1 MERLPEQIQVG
12 MKVYDSE
19 LREIGTVDGLKY
31 PENQTAPG
39 VEPATVDRAD
49 DPDRDETIID
59 AVAEAFGRED
69 VPEPL
74 RSQLLRDGYVHLDA
88 AGLFA
93 RDRYIL
99 PEQIARMTADGIQ
112 LNVTRD
118 ALIKE
123 PN

>member
-12 MKVYDSE
+12 MKVFDSE
-19 LREIGTVDGLKY
+19 RREIGRVDGLKY
-31 PENQTAPG
+31 PENATAPG
-39 VEPATVDRAD
+39 VEPATVGAADREDA
-49 DPDRDETIID
+49 TLVD

-88 AGLFA
+88 KGLFA
-93 RDRYIL
+93 RNRYIL
-99 PEQIARMTADGIQ
+99 PEQISRLDADGVQ
-112 LNVTRD
+112 LNVTQD
-118 ALIKE
+118 ALIKR

>member
-1 MERLPEQIQVG
+1 MERLPEQIRVG
-12 MKVYDSE
+12 MKVFDSE
-19 LREIGTVDGLKY
+19 GHHIGKVDDLKF
-31 PENQTAPG
+31 PENAIAPE
-39 VEPATVDRAD
+39 VEVAEVDD
-49 DPDRDETIID
+49 VVDERDETIIT
-59 AVAEAFGRED
+59 AVAAAFGHEE

-93 RDRYIL
+93 ADRYIL
-99 PEQIARMTADGIQ
+99 PEQISGLSADGIK

-118 ALIKE
+118 ALIKK